1 MMRVWLETETTWSKG
16 PIVVVSE
23 TNEVKK
29 IEAEFP
35 ANPKGWE
42 AAYHLIRK
50 LVGL

>member
-1 MMRVWLETETTWSKG
+1 MFVGLETATSWSKG
-16 PIVVVSE
+16 PLFVVSE
-23 TNEVKK
+23 TNGVKK